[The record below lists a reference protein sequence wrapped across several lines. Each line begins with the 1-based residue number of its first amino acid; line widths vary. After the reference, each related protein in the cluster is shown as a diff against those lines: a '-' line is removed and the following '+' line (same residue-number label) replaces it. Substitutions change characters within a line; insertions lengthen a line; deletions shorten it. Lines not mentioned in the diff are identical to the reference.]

1 MQQGKR
7 THTGRRI
14 VASILSLLLAVTAF
28 ELALPQAA
36 LNVYAATEKSE
47 SNTALGVSNISNP
60 TPGAGGWSY
69 VYYGRYGGSAMKYRV
84 LDKASNDFGGN
95 TMLLD
100 CDSTITNKSYA
111 HVSSI
116 TWDGDY
122 CEIRPWLNG
131 DDFYG
136 NYNKT
141 DVFTRQEQAAIAGST
156 KGSPAGGDGEG
167 YDVLSYAPLTGEHI
181 FLLDAKEATR
191 SSYGYA
197 GSSDNDN
204 TRKKSGTSNMWW
216 LRSVH
221 AEQDGPYKAGHAGYV
236 HDDGKIIHDKGE
248 FEYGVSPAFNID
260 LKSVIF
266 SSVISGT
273 AGEKG
278 AEYKLTIKDEGMS
291 AAVTSGQEVTRSGD
305 TITVPY
311 TVTDVTNRVS
321 VLITDGEF
329 TLGASSLPNVKY
341 YGALT
346 TDGGNIEISGTGT
359 FTLPEDFD
367 DSWKVYILAEKTSGD
382 DKLTDYASVPVEI
395 SVPDEVEYT
404 ITCSA
409 DGNGTASA
417 STTTAT
423 EGTEVTL
430 TATPKSGYAF
440 KEWQVVSGGVTITDN
455 KFTMPAGNVEVK
467 AIFEALP
474 PSTYSVT
481 MTNDG
486 HGSASATPTSGAA
499 GTTVTIKAAASS
511 DYQFAEWQVL
521 SGGVVLADANSA
533 TTTFKIK
540 NANVSIKA
548 VFEKKSDDDSDDNSG
563 NPDNSGNSGGK
574 SKDEKKYDYSDE
586 LSSELKTAIDLG
598 GQQTVTWDKGTALS
612 YDNMKTLQDNPNITL
627 VFSYTYENVDFKV
640 TLNGK
645 NVKAYKNIPWYGPL
659 YLYKYYG
666 GRSAVQN
673 APAANAKRTYTI
685 VKGDTLTGIA
695 IKLNTTVRHLVSLNN
710 IKNPDRISVD
720 QVLKY

>member
-1 MQQGKR
+1 MKNDG
-7 THTGRRI
+7 G
-14 VASILSLLLAVTAF
+14 LSRD
-28 ELALPQAA
+28 
-36 LNVYAATEKSE
+36 
-47 SNTALGVSNISNP
+47 
-60 TPGAGGWSY
+60 
-69 VYYGRYGGSAMKYRV
+69 YGRNENYG
-84 LDKASNDFGGN
+84 
-95 TMLLD
+95 
-100 CDSTITNKSYA
+100 I
-111 HVSSI
+111 
-116 TWDGDY
+116 
-122 CEIRPWLNG
+122 
-131 DDFYG
+131 
-136 NYNKT
+136 
-141 DVFTRQEQAAIAGST
+141 
-156 KGSPAGGDGEG
+156 
-167 YDVLSYAPLTGEHI
+167 
-181 FLLDAKEATR
+181 
-191 SSYGYA
+191 
-197 GSSDNDN
+197 
-204 TRKKSGTSNMWW
+204 
-216 LRSVH
+216 
-221 AEQDGPYKAGHAGYV
+221 
-236 HDDGKIIHDKGE
+236 
-248 FEYGVSPAFNID
+248 SPAFNID
-260 LKSVIF
+260 LESVIF

-278 AEYKLTIKDEGMS
+278 AEYKLTIKDKGMS

-329 TLGASSLPNVKY
+329 TLGASSLPNIKY

-409 DGNGTASA
+409 DGNGIASA

-511 DYQFAEWQVL
+511 GYQFVEWQVL

-574 SKDEKKYDYSDE
+574 SKDEKTYDYSDE

-598 GQQTVTWDKGTALS
+598 GQQTVTWNKGTALP
-612 YDNMKTLQDNPNITL
+612 YDIMKTLQDNPNITL

-710 IKNPDRISVD
+710 IKNPDRIRVD